1 MFSELQKVVGKH
13 FENKR
18 WYELSENNFQIMN
31 ARITFRNIPLHK
43 LVNFSF
49 KDVTAASKSF
59 IENVGAS
66 ECVIVQTAS
75 RVEVFTVGGIQTGEV
90 PDARRNFETDGS
102 PAKIQGKKLD
112 VSKILKTWA
121 SLAELDQ
128 FDLDHWDQTLE
139 IYKNVDVYE
148 HLLRLACGLDS
159 LVVGKD
165 EIVEE
170 LKKSISIAK
179 EAKTA
184 GKILDKLFDTTLRVA
199 TSIRDS
205 TKLGKEITTSGD
217 MAVKLAEESM
227 GKIDSKHILLIGTGE
242 TAGIVAK
249 SLNKNNY
256 AFDVTSMTI
265 ERATDFSKILGGK
278 PIEFKD
284 VMSGFD
290 KFDIIFVATTAD
302 AFLITFKK
310 IEKIMNKKK
319 KGTLIMDLSEPRTVD
334 EQIATIKRIKL
345 VNPSQINEMM
355 EENTKKRKNA
365 VSSVEEKVKEEIPI
379 IEATMKRVGSESLV
393 SA

>member
-1 MFSELQKVVGKH
+1 
-13 FENKR
+13 
-18 WYELSENNFQIMN
+18 MN
-31 ARITFRNIPLHK
+31 ARITFKNIPLHK

-49 KDVTAASKSF
+49 KDVTAACKSF

-75 RVEVFTVGGIQTGEV
+75 RVEVFTVGGIQTGDV

-139 IYKNVDVYE
+139 IYKNADVYE

-199 TSIRDS
+199 ASIRDS
-205 TKLGKEITTSGD
+205 TRLGKEITTSGD
-217 MAVKLAEESM
+217 MAIKLAEESM
-227 GKIDSKHILLIGTGE
+227 DKIDSKRVLLVGTGE

-290 KFDIIFVATTAD
+290 KFDIIFVATTCD
-302 AFLITFKK
+302 TFLITFKK
-310 IEKIMNKKK
+310 IEKIMKKKK
-319 KGTLIMDLSEPRTVD
+319 KGTLILDLSDPRTVD
-334 EQIATIKRIKL
+334 EKISTIKGIKL
-345 VNPSQINEMM
+345 VNPAQIKEMVQENAKKIKKVVSAA
-355 EENTKKRKNA
+355 EEM
-365 VSSVEEKVKEEIPI
+365 VGPEIPI
-379 IEATMKRVGSESLV
+379 IEATMKRVGTGSLLN
-393 SA
+393 A

>member
-75 RVEVFTVGGIQTGEV
+75 RVEVFTVGGIQTGDV

-265 ERATDFSKILGGK
+265 ERATGFSKMLGGK

-284 VMSGFD
+284 VMSDFD
-290 KFDIIFVATTAD
+290 KFDIIFVATTCD
-302 AFLITFKK
+302 TFLITFKK
-310 IEKIMNKKK
+310 IEKIMKKKK
-319 KGTLIMDLSEPRTVD
+319 KGTLILDLSDPRTVD
-334 EQIATIKRIKL
+334 EKISTIKGIKL
-345 VNPSQINEMM
+345 VNPAQIDEMVQENAKKIKNVVSAA
-355 EENTKKRKNA
+355 EEM
-365 VSSVEEKVKEEIPI
+365 VGPEIPI
-379 IEATMKRVGSESLV
+379 IEATMKRVGTGSLV
-393 SA
+393 NA

>member
-1 MFSELQKVVGKH
+1 M
-13 FENKR
+13 
-18 WYELSENNFQIMN
+18 SENNFQIMN
-31 ARITFRNIPLHK
+31 ARITFKNIPLHK
-43 LVNFSF
+43 LTNFSF
-49 KDVTAASKSF
+49 KDVTAACKSF
-59 IENVGAS
+59 IENAGAS

-75 RVEVFTVGGIQTGEV
+75 RVEVFTVGGIQTGEI

-102 PAKIQGKKLD
+102 PAKIQGKKLN
-112 VSKILKTWA
+112 VSKILSTWS
-121 SLAELDQ
+121 SLVELNQ

-139 IYKNVDVYE
+139 IYKDADVYD
-148 HLLRLACGLDS
+148 HLLRLASGLDS
-159 LVVGKD
+159 LVVGKE

-179 EAKTA
+179 EAKTS
-184 GKILDKLFDTTLRVA
+184 GKILDKLFDTILHVA
-199 TSIRDS
+199 TNIRNS
-205 TKLGKEITTSGD
+205 TKIGKEVISIGD
-217 MAVKLAEESM
+217 MAVKLAEEAMDNIGSK
-227 GKIDSKHILLIGTGE
+227 KILVIGTGE
-242 TAGIVAK
+242 TAGMVAK
-249 SLNKNNY
+249 TLNKNNY

-265 ERATDFSKILGGK
+265 ERATGFSKMLGGK

-284 VMSGFD
+284 AMSGFD
-290 KFDIIFVATTAD
+290 KFDIVFVATTAD

-310 IEKIMNKKK
+310 IEKIMKNKK

-345 VNPSQINEMM
+345 VNPSQINEMI

-365 VSSVEEKVKEEIPI
+365 VSSVEERVKEEIPI

>member
-1 MFSELQKVVGKH
+1 MFSELQKAVETH
-13 FENKR
+13 
-18 WYELSENNFQIMN
+18 LTENNFQIMN
-31 ARITFRNIPLHK
+31 ARITFRNVPLHK
-43 LVNFSF
+43 LANFSF
-49 KDVTAASKSF
+49 KDVAAACKSF
-59 IENVGAS
+59 IENAGAS
-66 ECVIVQTAS
+66 ECLIVQTS
-75 RVEVFTVGGIQTGEV
+75 NRIEVFTVGGTQSGEV

-102 PAKIQGKKLD
+102 PAKMQGKKLN
-112 VSKILKTWA
+112 VSKILSTWS
-121 SLAELDQ
+121 SLAEMDQ

-139 IYKNVDVYE
+139 IYKDSDVYE
-148 HLLRLACGLDS
+148 HVLRLACGLES

-170 LKKSISIAK
+170 LNKAISIAK
-179 EAKTA
+179 EAKTS

-205 TKLGKEITTSGD
+205 TGIGKEIITIGD
-217 MAVKLAEESM
+217 MAVKIAEESM
-227 GKIDSKHILLIGTGE
+227 DNIGSKKILLIGTGE
-242 TAGIVAK
+242 TAGLVTK

-265 ERATDFSKILGGK
+265 ERATGFSKMLGGK

-284 VMSGFD
+284 AMSGFD
-290 KFDIIFVATTAD
+290 NFDIVFVATTAD

-310 IEKIMNKKK
+310 IEKIMKNKK

-345 VNPSQINEMM
+345 VNPEQINEMI

-365 VSSVEEKVKEEIPI
+365 VSSVEERVKEEIPI

>member
-75 RVEVFTVGGIQTGEV
+75 RVEVFTVGGIQTGDV

-265 ERATDFSKILGGK
+265 ERATGFSKMLGGK

-284 VMSGFD
+284 VMSDFD
-290 KFDIIFVATTAD
+290 KFDIIFVATTCD
-302 AFLITFKK
+302 TFLITFKK
-310 IEKIMNKKK
+310 IEKIMKKKK
-319 KGTLIMDLSEPRTVD
+319 KGTLILDLSDPRTGD
-334 EQIATIKRIKL
+334 EKISTIKGIKL
-345 VNPSQINEMM
+345 VNPAQIDEMVQENAKKIKNVVSAA
-355 EENTKKRKNA
+355 EEM
-365 VSSVEEKVKEEIPI
+365 VGPEIPI
-379 IEATMKRVGSESLV
+379 IEATMKRVGTGSLV
-393 SA
+393 NA

>member
-121 SLAELDQ
+121 SIAELDQ

-265 ERATDFSKILGGK
+265 ERATGFSKMLGGK

-290 KFDIIFVATTAD
+290 KFDIIFVATTCD
-302 AFLITFKK
+302 TFLITFKK
-310 IEKIMNKKK
+310 IEKIMKKKK
-319 KGTLIMDLSEPRTVD
+319 KGTLILDLSDPRTVD
-334 EQIATIKRIKL
+334 EKISTIKGIKL
-345 VNPSQINEMM
+345 VNPAQINEMIQENVKIIKNVVSAA
-355 EENTKKRKNA
+355 EEM
-365 VSSVEEKVKEEIPI
+365 VGPEIPI
-379 IEATMKRVGSESLV
+379 IEATMKRVGTGSLV
-393 SA
+393 NA

>member
-1 MFSELQKVVGKH
+1 M
-13 FENKR
+13 
-18 WYELSENNFQIMN
+18 SENNFQIMN
-31 ARITFRNIPLHK
+31 ARITFRNVPLHK
-43 LVNFSF
+43 LANFSF
-49 KDVTAASKSF
+49 KDVAAACKSF
-59 IENVGAS
+59 TENAGAS
-66 ECVIVQTAS
+66 ECLIVQTSS
-75 RVEVFTVGGIQTGEV
+75 RIEVFTVGGVQSGEV

-102 PAKIQGKKLD
+102 PAKMQGKKLN
-112 VSKILKTWA
+112 VSKILSTWS
-121 SLAELDQ
+121 SLTEMDQ

-139 IYKNVDVYE
+139 IYKDSDVYE
-148 HLLRLACGLDS
+148 HVLRLACGLES

-179 EAKTA
+179 ESKTF
-184 GKILDKLFDTTLRVA
+184 GKILDKLFNTTLRVA

-205 TKLGKEITTSGD
+205 TGIGKEVITIGD
-217 MAVKLAEESM
+217 TAAKIAEESM
-227 GKIDSKHILLIGTGE
+227 GDIGSKHVLLIGTGE
-242 TAGIVAK
+242 TAGLVAK

-256 AFDVTSMTI
+256 AFDVTSKTI
-265 ERATDFSKILGGK
+265 ERATGFSKMLGGK

-319 KGTLIMDLSEPRTVD
+319 KGTLIMDLCEPRTVD

-345 VNPSQINEMM
+345 VNPSQINEMV
-355 EENTKKRKNA
+355 EDNTKKRKNA

-379 IEATMKRVGSESLV
+379 IEATMKRVGTESLV
-393 SA
+393 SAS

>member
-1 MFSELQKVVGKH
+1 M
-13 FENKR
+13 
-18 WYELSENNFQIMN
+18 SENNFQIMN
-31 ARITFRNIPLHK
+31 ARITFRNVPLHK
-43 LVNFSF
+43 LANFSF
-49 KDVTAASKSF
+49 KDVAAACKSF
-59 IENVGAS
+59 TENAGAS
-66 ECVIVQTAS
+66 ECLIVQTSS
-75 RVEVFTVGGIQTGEV
+75 RIEVFTVGGVQSGEV

-102 PAKIQGKKLD
+102 PAKMQGKKLN
-112 VSKILKTWA
+112 VSKILSTWS
-121 SLAELDQ
+121 SLTEMDQ

-139 IYKNVDVYE
+139 IYKDSDVYE
-148 HLLRLACGLDS
+148 HVLRLACGLES

-179 EAKTA
+179 ESKTF
-184 GKILDKLFDTTLRVA
+184 GKILDKLFNTTLRVA

-205 TKLGKEITTSGD
+205 TGIGKEVITIGD
-217 MAVKLAEESM
+217 TAAKIAEESM
-227 GKIDSKHILLIGTGE
+227 GDIGSKHVLLIGTGE
-242 TAGIVAK
+242 TAGLVAK

-256 AFDVTSMTI
+256 AFDVTSKTI
-265 ERATDFSKILGGK
+265 ERATGFSKMLGGK

-319 KGTLIMDLSEPRTVD
+319 KGTLIVDLSEPRTVD

-345 VNPSQINEMM
+345 VNPSQINEMV
-355 EENTKKRKNA
+355 EDNTKKRKNA

-379 IEATMKRVGSESLV
+379 IEATMKRVGTESLV
-393 SA
+393 SAS